1 MTLASIFFDTAQ
13 VYGRVRAE
21 NEKLVGEAISP
32 FKDRIQVATKFGFV
46 FDEKQ
51 HLKAVNLIVFRRLQV
66 INWARR
72 PAFGVFPP

>member
-46 FDEKQ
+46 FDENEKRS
-51 HLKAVNLIVFRRLQV
+51 KGNSTA
-66 INWARR
+66 ARKTSV
-72 PAFGVFPP
+72 AFAKSR